1 MMEDYL
7 MHFRD
12 VPIIVFF
19 GSTSVKLAAEFHG
32 LSFIWSE
39 ADMCREHIHYRFREE
54 CQRFASTFKDME
66 DPSKQLLP
74 TAHLN

>member
-54 CQRFASTFKDME
+54 C
-66 DPSKQLLP
+66 
-74 TAHLN
+74 